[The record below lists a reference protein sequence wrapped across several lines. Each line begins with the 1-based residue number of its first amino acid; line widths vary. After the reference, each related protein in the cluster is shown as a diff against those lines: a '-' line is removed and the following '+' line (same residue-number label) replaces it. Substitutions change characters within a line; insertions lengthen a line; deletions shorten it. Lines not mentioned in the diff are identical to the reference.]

1 MVGLK
6 NHSSSWIYWHGFEF
20 SPLWGEGMGFVWKI
34 VKRLAAILCEP
45 RYQMWDIYILYV
57 DCLDPEGHYINFSK
71 GLFRFVSFTYLT
83 YVRCTSTF
91 SNIML
96 DCRELLI
103 EKEFRLSYL
112 LHQMEFTHNLIATLR
127 GHFLFRVCSK
137 VKMATCCPQGR
148 GTRS

>member
-1 MVGLK
+1 MDL
-6 NHSSSWIYWHGFEF
+6 NSR
-20 SPLWGEGMGFVWKI
+20 LRGEKVWKI

-103 EKEFRLSYL
+103 VIPPASNGVYTQFNSHAQRALFIQSL
-112 LHQMEFTHNLIATLR
+112 LKSKN
-127 GHFLFRVCSK
+127 GHMLPTGQRY
-137 VKMATCCPQGR
+137 A
-148 GTRS
+148 

>member
-1 MVGLK
+1 MDL
-6 NHSSSWIYWHGFEF
+6 NSR
-20 SPLWGEGMGFVWKI
+20 LRGEKVWKI

-71 GLFRFVSFTYLT
+71 GLFRFVSFTYLK
-83 YVRCTSTF
+83 YV
-91 SNIML
+91 
-96 DCRELLI
+96 DCRGMLI
-103 EKEFRLSYL
+103 EIESRVLYL
-112 LHQMEFTHNLIATLR
+112 LHQMELSHYLIATLR
-127 GHFLFRVCSK
+127 GHYLFGVCSK